1 MSTNFIYQKKKA
13 LSKLY
18 CDELIEYFEEQIKKG
33 NICSGQVSEDSKPKV
48 SRAHKNSIDY
58 DFVMHLPT
66 DPLHTTLETIL
77 NQNILEYGKR
87 HTFLT
92 KIDPYKI
99 YPNANLQK
107 YNPTGGYF
115 TEHCEYGM
123 NKLSRNRVLAWMFYL
138 NDVTDKGGTRFP
150 QQNITLKA
158 RAGDLYIWPSYFT
171 HSHHGVASPT
181 QVKYIATGWID
192 FFIDSEKK
200 GCY

>member
-1 MSTNFIYQKKKA
+1 
-13 LSKLY
+13 
-18 CDELIEYFEEQIKKG
+18 
-33 NICSGQVSEDSKPKV
+33 
-48 SRAHKNSIDY
+48 
-58 DFVMHLPT
+58 
-66 DPLHTTLETIL
+66 
-77 NQNILEYGKR
+77 
-87 HTFLT
+87 
-92 KIDPYKI
+92 
-99 YPNANLQK
+99 
-107 YNPTGGYF
+107 
-115 TEHCEYGM
+115 M

-192 FFIDSEKK
+192 FFIDPDKK